1 METAQLIRKLQ
12 LTDIGKLLVMFEGV
26 KEASISIDESEVEP
40 LAFLLMARQAL
51 PFGYPFLLNPLPVS
65 TQLRQDLYHLVQSGY
80 LAKESPIYITRKG
93 SDWISMLL
101 RQLEAGQDSLH
112 ELTQMLTELI
122 AEYRRHA
129 FDLVYTAISG

>member
-1 METAQLIRKLQ
+1 MESAQLIRELG
-12 LTDIGKLLVMFEGV
+12 LTDTGKLLVMFEG
-26 KEASISIDESEVEP
+26 ANRAQISIDEAEVEP
-40 LAFLLMARQAL
+40 LAFLLTARQAV

-80 LAKESPIYITRKG
+80 LAKGSPIHITRKG
-93 SDWISMLL
+93 SDWVSVLL

-112 ELTQMLTELI
+112 AVAQMLIELI